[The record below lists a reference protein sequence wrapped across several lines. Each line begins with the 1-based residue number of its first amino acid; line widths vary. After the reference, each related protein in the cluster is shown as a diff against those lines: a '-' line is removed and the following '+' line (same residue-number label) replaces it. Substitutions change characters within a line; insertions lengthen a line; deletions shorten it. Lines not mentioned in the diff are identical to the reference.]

1 MLDMPLWL
9 WIAVGLFACYILY
22 GILIAYLR
30 RPRKR
35 VDLPVV
41 PVGKFA
47 QLSSVIVRGV
57 TYRNNDGVDRQHII
71 AKLRNWDTVA
81 LIREKDNSK
90 DRFAVQV
97 CSEYGIIGY
106 IPSENA
112 RAVFEGIGDGT
123 VMPFASIKRI
133 LEPTEDYPRL
143 GCIIQL
149 YRPRKRAAEKPR

>member
-9 WIAVGLFACYILY
+9 WIASGVFLSYIALR
-22 GILIAYLR
+22 LWVTHMR

-35 VDLPVV
+35 ADLPVV
-41 PVGKFA
+41 PAGKFA
-47 QLSSVIVRGV
+47 QLSSMAVRGV
-57 TYRNNDGVDRQHII
+57 AHRNNDGVDRQDII

-81 LIREKDNSK
+81 LIRESNNPK

-97 CSEYGIIGY
+97 CSEYGLIGY
-106 IPSENA
+106 IPAEHS
-112 RAVFEGIGDGT
+112 RTVFEGIGEGT
-123 VMPFASIKRI
+123 VMPFASIKKV

-149 YRPRKRAAEKPR
+149 YRPRKRSRKSA